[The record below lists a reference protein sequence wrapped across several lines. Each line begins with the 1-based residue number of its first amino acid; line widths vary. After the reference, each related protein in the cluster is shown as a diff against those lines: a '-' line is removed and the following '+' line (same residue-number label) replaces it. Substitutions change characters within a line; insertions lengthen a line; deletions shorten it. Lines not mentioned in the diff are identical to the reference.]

1 MAWRPVKGEAAES
14 LAEHWCLRRGWRPVA
29 RNFRVKGGEI
39 DLICLDGDTLVF
51 IEVRQRRSDRYGG
64 AGASITVAKQ
74 RKLVAAA
81 QLFLQRHREH
91 ASRPARF
98 DVITLGRDDDL
109 NWIKSAFTAG

>member
-1 MAWRPVKGEAAES
+1 MVWRPTKGQAAEA
-14 LAEHWCLRRGWRPVA
+14 LAEHWCGRQGWQPIA

-39 DLICLDGDTLVF
+39 DLICLDGNTLVF

-64 AGASITVAKQ
+64 ASASITTAKQ
-74 RKLVAAA
+74 RKLITAA
-81 QLFLQRHREH
+81 QQFLQRHREH